1 MHHVKTVILIVFSM
15 KKKDF
20 TVCVS
25 IPHIMGSFEGAAQG
39 AVGLRAGSVFRVAYY
54 AVVLSC

>member
-15 KKKDF
+15 KKKKDF

-39 AVGLRAGSVFRVAYY
+39 AAGLRAGSVFRVAYY
-54 AVVLSC
+54 VVVTC